1 MTIAQYYTQ
10 LKTIWS
16 EIFLYQP
23 VPSYICDSSNAQ
35 GKERLCKSA
44 LLLFHVEQVFPQCRG
59 LMSSLGTPQ
68 IASTDRYWV
77 YPSAFSNRALNQSPI
92 DRSPVAICS
101 FSSYHQVGPS
111 DSSARRFYQSGT
123 FILRERRIRV
133 NGRIDQSP
141 QVMMICLIKV
151 YISFELLFFAWMDQI
166 LLAALLV

>member
-1 MTIAQYYTQ
+1 MTIAEYYTQ

-23 VPSYICDSSNAQ
+23 VPSCICDCSNAQ
-35 GKERLCKSA
+35 GKQRLCKSA

-68 IASTDRYWV
+68 IASTDIYWV
-77 YPSAFSNRALNQSPI
+77 YPSAFSNRALNQSIPN
-92 DRSPVAICS
+92 RSINPQIVPEFAFRVPLTESQSIARRVASCS

-111 DSSARRFYQSGT
+111 DYSARRFYQSGT
-123 FILRERRIRV
+123 GILRERRIRV

-141 QVMMICLIKV
+141 QV
-151 YISFELLFFAWMDQI
+151 SGH
-166 LLAALLV
+166 LV